1 MAEGGKY
8 PLFLVPLISKSGIK
22 SYRRKLG
29 RIENY
34 SVDREDPYYL
44 VDGIKL
50 LGVEVPFTHVGPD
63 LESGKLQVDGGPLHL
78 FGSCNEINDV

>member
-1 MAEGGKY
+1 M
-8 PLFLVPLISKSGIK
+8 FLAPLISKSGIK
-22 SYRRKLG
+22 SYRLKLG
-29 RIENY
+29 RLEDY

-63 LESGKLQVDGGPLHL
+63 LESGKLQVDGSPLHL